1 MIVQQES
8 SSERGNKQPNTKHAN
23 DNVDGRYSE
32 YDWNLKPKAFKNEET
47 QPYRITSAKN
57 FTIKN
62 YIAIMNDNDDDT
74 IPNMDNDTTNSE
86 HYQIIIDFLRNN
98 QSMKQTAVK
107 SLRQGVITGG
117 SVVVGSVLFGP
128 LGGLVSGIGS
138 SIYNYT
144 TTPHYDGIVQQI
156 IQMNDHDIPK
166 RNQLLQSVRLCLMHA
181 GVNYQNFMTNE
192 GFQQTLYQYTE
203 QREVRDQIWNACM
216 TALS

>member
-1 MIVQQES
+1 
-8 SSERGNKQPNTKHAN
+8 
-23 DNVDGRYSE
+23 
-32 YDWNLKPKAFKNEET
+32 
-47 QPYRITSAKN
+47 
-57 FTIKN
+57 
-62 YIAIMNDNDDDT
+62 MNDNDDDT

-181 GVNYQNFMTNE
+181 GANYQNFTTNE